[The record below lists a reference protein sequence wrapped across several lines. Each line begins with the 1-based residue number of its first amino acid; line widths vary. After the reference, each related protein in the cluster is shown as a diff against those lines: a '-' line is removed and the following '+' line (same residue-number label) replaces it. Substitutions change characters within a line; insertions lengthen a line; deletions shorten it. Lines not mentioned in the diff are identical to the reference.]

1 MSDTVVEFLQASF
14 HEQLPITIYF
24 GGYHLRGVVA
34 AINEDAVEIRQ
45 EKIRSVIRV
54 GKIDA
59 VSRD

>member
-1 MSDTVVEFLQASF
+1 MSDTVIEFLQASY

-24 GGYHLRGVVA
+24 GSYNLRGIVA
-34 AINEDAVEIRQ
+34 AIKEDAIEIRQ

-59 VSRD
+59 VSRE